1 MSASRTLGWAG
12 LFLVLGLR
20 GASALEGDSKA
31 QEIVRLATQTEL
43 TASQNDHSH
52 WAYRDLYKGESGEKV
67 LLVVE
72 TGKGALKKKV
82 EENGRPLTPEELKQ
96 EDAKLEAFVKDAAEQ
111 ARQRK
116 EGLQDDKRAAD
127 MLRMLPT
134 AFVWTLKGETS
145 GTVTLAFTPDP
156 QFQPPT
162 MESRVFAA
170 MAGEIVVEKAQHR
183 IQTIRG
189 ELTQDVKFGF
199 GLLGRMR
206 KGGTFEV
213 QRRQLAS
220 GIWQITESHVHIDGK
235 AMLFKTIGEQDD
247 DVKTEFRRVAPET
260 TLEEAAERLRGEPAS
275 LSAHR

>member
-43 TASQNDHSH
+43 QASQNDHSH
-52 WAYRDLYKGESGEKV
+52 WAYRDLYKGESGQKV

-72 TGKGALKKKV
+72 TGKGALRKKV
-82 EENGRPLTPEELKQ
+82 EENGRPLTAEELKQ

-111 ARQRK
+111 AKQRR

-127 MLRMLPT
+127 MLRMLPN
-134 AFVWTLKGETS
+134 AFLWTLKGETS

-170 MAGEIVVEKAQHR
+170 MAGEIVVDKAQHR

-235 AMLFKTIGEQDD
+235 AMIFKTIGEEDD
-247 DVKTEFRRVAPET
+247 EVKSEFRRVAPET
-260 TLEEAAERLRGEPAS
+260 TLEQAAERLRGEPLS
-275 LSAHR
+275 LSAQR